1 MQQRSKAFSTSCSPI
16 YSHYTRQALRNL
28 NNISSLYSKYY
39 PPLLNVFLSDTEC
52 TSSYFFIYLYP
63 IFKLPFSFS
72 NLFNAIPRTSPLRLL
87 VYQSLLATA
96 TAHDDIE
103 VLQLTKES
111 VEKWLSEWDIS
122 ADEKAAFLKSI
133 VDAYAK
139 ADQL

>member
-1 MQQRSKAFSTSCSPI
+1 MQQKSKAFSTYCSPI
-16 YSHYTRQALRNL
+16 CSHYTRQAPRNL
-28 NNISSLYSKYY
+28 NNILSLYSKYY

-52 TSSYFFIYLYP
+52 TSLYFFIYLNP
-63 IFKLPFSFS
+63 KKRPFSFS
-72 NLFNAIPRTSPLRLL
+72 NLFNAIPRKSPLRHL

-111 VEKWLSEWDIS
+111 VEKWISDWEIS